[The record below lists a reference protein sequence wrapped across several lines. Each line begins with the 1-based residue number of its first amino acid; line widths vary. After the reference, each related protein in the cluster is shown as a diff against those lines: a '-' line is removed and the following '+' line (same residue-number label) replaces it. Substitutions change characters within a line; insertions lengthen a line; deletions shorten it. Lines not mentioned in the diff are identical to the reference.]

1 MTQEQRT
8 QAMLSLYDVMT
19 PEMRKQLL
27 EVLRALKKAQDN
39 GTDAQ
44 MRAAIDEQI
53 QAVKAG

>member
-8 QAMLSLYDVMT
+8 QAALSLYNAMT
-19 PEMRKQLL
+19 PEMRAKFL
-27 EVLRALKKAQDN
+27 EIMQALKKAQDS